1 MSVEASLIMPFVFL
15 IIIFLMYVGF
25 YMYDDCLIVQDNARI
40 AIRLG
45 QIKWVSDERVLAEF
59 RNIENDWYYD
69 KYVSFIKGERKVNLS
84 NDKIVLSQG
93 ASLRTPAILPFGSG
107 ENSWPMGDEVS
118 AERRDIVRILRDL
131 RKVRNNGRIKVQQN
145 NG

>member
-45 QIKWVSDERVLAEF
+45 QIKWVSDEMVLAEY

-69 KYVSFIKGERKVNLS
+69 KYISFVKGERTVNLS
-84 NDKIVLSQG
+84 NDQIVLKQG
-93 ASLRTPAILPFGSG
+93 ATLRVPAILPFGSG
-107 ENSWPMGDEVS
+107 ENGWAMGDEVS
-118 AERRDIVRILRDL
+118 AERRDVVRILRDL
-131 RKVRNNGRIKVQQN
+131 RKVRNNGRIKVQQD